1 MSHFDGASCCCKK
14 TTAVRRMCF
23 LSFINVF
30 ISLNNYFRYGWI
42 IRTCLSM
49 SCAWC
54 CTWLSWAW
62 TTKFKT
68 TRRMRFDRLSFGQS
82 CCYTHGVHL
91 LILVQMVP
99 GTLHWGALPWQLVPW
114 HEPPLQ
120 FAPCHQLREG
130 PCPWDSSW
138 GEERGSTQHQHRS
151 LFLWPGK
158 KKNLVESEPR
168 NDNAINVR

>member
-1 MSHFDGASCCCKK
+1 
-14 TTAVRRMCF
+14 
-23 LSFINVF
+23 
-30 ISLNNYFRYGWI
+30 
-42 IRTCLSM
+42 M

-54 CTWLSWAW
+54 YTWSSWAW

-68 TRRMRFDRLSFGQS
+68 IRRMRFDRLSFCQS
-82 CCYTHGVHL
+82 CSYTHGAHL

-99 GTLHWGALPWQLVPW
+99 GTLHWGALPWQLVPR

-120 FAPCHQLREG
+120 FAPCHQLRES

-138 GEERGSTQHQHRS
+138 GEERDSTQHQHGN

-158 KKNLVESEPR
+158 KKKIQLSQNQETHNAFVMRSSWFKGCDYKIWTFSYLVQNSGR
-168 NDNAINVR
+168 